1 MDNTHESAS
10 FNAQKAEALGL
21 ISAADVEVLD
31 PVLSR
36 CHCISAAAGDIILK
50 NNTANTVAYILLK
63 GRLEVT
69 LDPGQ
74 ASAIAEILPGEL
86 VGEVS
91 ALIGKQTSAWV
102 EAAEPSELVEL
113 ERGTL
118 LTMARTSHHFSYG
131 LLQSVCNRL
140 YSSNRAALKSEQE
153 SLQNLKRSMTDQ
165 LTGLKNRTWLDT
177 NMPEILEHLTR
188 RDSGLYLFMIDLDH
202 FKRINDTWGHAGGDQ
217 VLREVAQT
225 LVHTLRPS
233 DHLVRMG
240 GEEILALADNIAD
253 ADAAATV
260 AERLRVAVERLCVN
274 HDNSAQDGAEG
285 DAETTAIRVTTSI
298 GWSRFEPGE
307 SLETVMARADQAVY
321 RAKGAGRNRVE
332 PG

>member
-1 MDNTHESAS
+1 MDSTHEIDR
-10 FNAQKAEALGL
+10 FNALKAEALGL
-21 ISAADVEVLD
+21 ISAADIELLD
-31 PVLSR
+31 PLLSR
-36 CHCISAAAGDIILK
+36 CHCINAAAGDIILK

-102 EAAEPSELVEL
+102 KAADASELVEL
-113 ERGTL
+113 ERDTL
-118 LTMARTSHHFSYG
+118 LTMARTSHHFSYS

-140 YSSNRAALKSEQE
+140 YSSNRAAQKSEKE

-165 LTGLKNRTWLDT
+165 LTGLKNRTWLDNNT
-177 NMPEILEHLTR
+177 PELLEHLTR
-188 RDSGLYLFMIDLDH
+188 RDSGLYFFMIDLDH
-202 FKRINDTWGHAGGDQ
+202 FKRVNDTWGHAIGDL

-225 LVHTLRPS
+225 LVLTLRPS
-233 DHLVRMG
+233 DHVVRMG
-240 GEEILALADNIAD
+240 GEEILALTDNIKNP
-253 ADAAATV
+253 DAAATM
-260 AERLRVAVERLCVN
+260 AERMRSAVESLLVIP
-274 HDNSAQDGAEG
+274 DNNAEDGVKNK
-285 DAETTAIRVTTSI
+285 AETTAIRVTTSI
-298 GWSRFEPGE
+298 GWSRCKPGE
-307 SLETVMARADQAVY
+307 SLENVLARADQAVY
-321 RAKGAGRNRVE
+321 RAKEAGRNRVE